1 MSWFGAGAMTPDTP
15 PNPEI
20 VVRAAR
26 LPPSLSDSAFAV
38 IRLDKAQIQ
47 STGRLDTALED
58 VPSVS
63 LFRRTSSLGANPTTQ
78 GVSLRGIAGSGAS
91 RALVTLDGA
100 PQNDPFGGWVIW
112 TALPPEEIA
121 AASVVR
127 GAGAGPYGA
136 GALTGVIALEDITPA
151 PGAWTV
157 DGSVGD
163 LGQRRG
169 AATAALPAP
178 GGEVILG
185 AAAEHSDGWIPAE
198 ADRRGRAD
206 TRLRLDD
213 GSVSARYLADLGPGA
228 ITARA
233 SAFEEDRSAGLVGA
247 NSRARGAQ
255 FSAGYAQAPTLDRWG
270 WRAQGWTQLSDLYNS
285 SVSVAANRAST
296 SLSNAEYQTP
306 AIGYGANFALRRLFK
321 SGDLEIGG
329 DARGTSGEDR
339 EHFKPVAGLLTMDRR
354 TGGQTLTGGLYAEA
368 NQRYGRW
375 LLVGTARV
383 DDWESFDGHRLER
396 SLKTGAVTLD
406 QQSPSRGGVLPS
418 FRLAA
423 RRDLGSDGFFRLAG
437 YSGFRA
443 PSLNELNRPFRVG
456 NDVTESNPALSPEK
470 LYGAEAGLGQD
481 GAILKWSATAF
492 YNRLEN
498 AIANVTIAHGPF
510 TDPVAGFIA
519 AGGTL
524 FQRRNIPAI
533 EAHGLEFDSS
543 LRLSAS
549 LSAHAAIDWTKA
561 RVEGGGTA
569 PQLSGLRPA
578 ETPRLAASLG
588 STWRPVDRLSLTG
601 DLHYEGLRFDDD
613 QNTRRIN
620 PSTSVDGR
628 AEWRVNG
635 RGSLFLAADNLF
647 DAKVPTG
654 KTAASGAVPGV
665 VSYGEPRLVRIGFTL
680 RGGPG

>member
-1 MSWFGAGAMTPDTP
+1 MTPEAP

-26 LPPSLSDSAFAV
+26 LPPRLSDAAFAV
-38 IRLDKAQIQ
+38 IRLDKAEIQ

-91 RALVTLDGA
+91 RALVTLDGV

-112 TALPPEEIA
+112 TALPPEEIGGA
-121 AASVVR
+121 TVVR

-136 GALTGVIALEDITPA
+136 GALTGVIALDETNTA
-151 PGAWTV
+151 PGSWSL

-163 LGQRRG
+163 FGQRRG

-178 GGEVILG
+178 GGELILDASG
-185 AAAEHSDGWIPAE
+185 EHSDGWIPAE
-198 ADRRGRAD
+198 ADRRGAAD
-206 TRLRLDD
+206 DKLRLDD
-213 GSVSARYLADLGPGA
+213 GAVSARYLADLGPGA

-247 NSRARGAQ
+247 QSRARGAQ
-255 FSAGYAQAPTLDRWG
+255 FSAAYAQPPNPDQWG

-285 SVSVAANRAST
+285 SVSVAANRATT

-306 AIGYGANFALRRLFK
+306 AIGYGVNFALRRMIQN
-321 SGDLEIGG
+321 GDIEIGG

-339 EHFKPVAGLLTMDRR
+339 EHFKAVAGVLTLDRR

-368 NQRYGRW
+368 TEHYGQW
-375 LLVGTARV
+375 LVVGAMRV

-396 SLKTGAVTLD
+396 NIKSGLVSLD
-406 QQSPSRGGVLPS
+406 QHSPSRGGVLPS

-423 RRDLGSDGFFRLAG
+423 RRDLGSDGYFRLAG

-443 PSLNELNRPFRVG
+443 PTLNELNRPFRVG
-456 NDVTESNPALSPEK
+456 NDITESNPTLSPEK
-470 LYGAEAGLGQD
+470 LYGVEGGVGQD

-510 TDPVAGFIA
+510 LDPVAGFVV

-533 EAHGLEFDSS
+533 EAHGVEFDSS
-543 LRLSAS
+543 LRLSAE
-549 LSAHAAIDWTKA
+549 LSAHAAIDWTTA
-561 RVEGGGTA
+561 RVDGGSTA
-569 PQLSGLRPA
+569 PQLTGLRPA

-588 STWRPVDRLSLTG
+588 ATWRPIERLSLTG

-628 AEWRVNG
+628 ADWRVNA
-635 RGSLFLAADNLF
+635 RGGLFLAVDNLF
-647 DAKVPTG
+647 SAKVPTG
-654 KTAASGAVPGV
+654 KTAANGAVPGV

-680 RGGPG
+680 RGGPGTP